1 MPYRINPTSNRDIDA
16 DTHKRAG
23 VYRDMLN
30 EIKGTINRLRNGS
43 NCFGV
48 I

>member
-23 VYRDMLN
+23 GLQRDV
-30 EIKGTINRLRNGS
+30 E
-43 NCFGV
+43 
-48 I
+48 